1 MIKFKE
7 YIDEIS
13 KQTAQKYLNKTV
25 DPDLGMPRPGYKNL
39 KTRMKGIQR
48 ASKIVASE
56 QTTDPSKKDYDVE
69 KGRAQMKKILGDRAT
84 ARAKVDALYQTLRR
98 KKEEQNK

>member
-1 MIKFKE
+1 MKTFKE

-25 DPDLGMPRPGYKNL
+25 DPVMGMPRPGYKNL
-39 KTRMKGIQR
+39 NTRMKGIQR

-56 QTTDPSKKDYDVE
+56 QTYDVE
-69 KGRAQMKKILGDRAT
+69 KGRAQMKKILADRAA
-84 ARAKVDALYQTLRR
+84 ARKHVEDLAQKLAKEKE
-98 KKEEQNK
+98 KKENK